1 MTPQKMETAATTP
14 REGKLEVSG
23 LETSTSHG
31 NVFEE
36 SLESD
41 ECLVHLMRN
50 LEQRGE
56 ENNPIKGEKELTD
69 IGKAKKFVSKKI
81 DESKKDILE
90 KEKLINDLK
99 SKVSSLSGRIG
110 I

>member
-1 MTPQKMETAATTP
+1 MEIAATRP

-41 ECLVHLMRN
+41 ECLVHIMRN

-56 ENNPIKGEKELTD
+56 KELTD
-69 IGKAKKFVSKKI
+69 ISKAVKFVSEKI

-99 SKVSSLSGRIG
+99 SKASSLSGKIK

>member
-1 MTPQKMETAATTP
+1 METAATRP

-23 LETSTSHG
+23 LETSTSPG

-36 SLESD
+36 
-41 ECLVHLMRN
+41 RN

-56 ENNPIKGEKELTD
+56 QNNPIKGEKELTD
-69 IGKAKKFVSKKI
+69 ISKAKKFVSEKT

>member
-1 MTPQKMETAATTP
+1 METAATRP
-14 REGKLEVSG
+14 RKGKLEVSG
-23 LETSTSHG
+23 LETSTSPG

-36 SLESD
+36 
-41 ECLVHLMRN
+41 RN

-56 ENNPIKGEKELTD
+56 QNNPIKGEKELTD
-69 IGKAKKFVSKKI
+69 ISKAKKFVSEKI

>member
-1 MTPQKMETAATTP
+1 MIPQKMEIAATRP

-31 NVFEE
+31 NVFEK

-41 ECLVHLMRN
+41 ECLVHIMRN

-56 ENNPIKGEKELTD
+56 KELTD
-69 IGKAKKFVSKKI
+69 ISKAVKFVSEKI

-90 KEKLINDLK
+90 KEKLINDLN
-99 SKVSSLSGRIG
+99 SKASSLSRKIK

>member
-1 MTPQKMETAATTP
+1 MIPQKMEIAATRP

-41 ECLVHLMRN
+41 ECLVHIMRN

-56 ENNPIKGEKELTD
+56 KELTD
-69 IGKAKKFVSKKI
+69 ISKAVKFVSEKI

-90 KEKLINDLK
+90 KEKLINDIK
-99 SKVSSLSGRIG
+99 SKASSLSGKIK

>member
-1 MTPQKMETAATTP
+1 METAATTP

-23 LETSTSHG
+23 LETSTSPG

-36 SLESD
+36 
-41 ECLVHLMRN
+41 RN

-56 ENNPIKGEKELTD
+56 QNNPIKGEKELTD
-69 IGKAKKFVSKKI
+69 ISKAKKFVSEKI

>member
-1 MTPQKMETAATTP
+1 MEIAATRP

-41 ECLVHLMRN
+41 ECLVHIMRN

-56 ENNPIKGEKELTD
+56 KELTD
-69 IGKAKKFVSKKI
+69 ISKAVKFVSKKI

-90 KEKLINDLK
+90 KEKPINDLK
-99 SKVSSLSGRIG
+99 SKASSLSGKIK

>member
-1 MTPQKMETAATTP
+1 MIPQKMETAATRP

-23 LETSTSHG
+23 LETSTSPG

-36 SLESD
+36 
-41 ECLVHLMRN
+41 RN

-56 ENNPIKGEKELTD
+56 QNNPIKGEKELTD
-69 IGKAKKFVSKKI
+69 ISKAKKFVSEKI

>member
-1 MTPQKMETAATTP
+1 MIPQKMETAATRQ

-23 LETSTSHG
+23 LETSTSPG

-36 SLESD
+36 
-41 ECLVHLMRN
+41 RN

-56 ENNPIKGEKELTD
+56 QNNPIKGEKELTD
-69 IGKAKKFVSKKI
+69 ISKAKKFVSEKI

>member
-1 MTPQKMETAATTP
+1 MVPQKMETAATRP

-23 LETSTSHG
+23 LETSTSPG

-36 SLESD
+36 
-41 ECLVHLMRN
+41 RN

-56 ENNPIKGEKELTD
+56 QNNPIKGEKELTD
-69 IGKAKKFVSKKI
+69 ISKAKKFVSEKI

>member
-1 MTPQKMETAATTP
+1 METAATRP

-23 LETSTSHG
+23 LETSTSPG

-36 SLESD
+36 
-41 ECLVHLMRN
+41 RN

-69 IGKAKKFVSKKI
+69 IGKAKKFVSEKI